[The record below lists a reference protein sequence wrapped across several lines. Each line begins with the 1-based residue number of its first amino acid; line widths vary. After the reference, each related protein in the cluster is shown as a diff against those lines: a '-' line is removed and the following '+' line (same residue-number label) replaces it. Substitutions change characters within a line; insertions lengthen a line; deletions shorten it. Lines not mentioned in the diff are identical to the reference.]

1 MLRTGLTGGIGS
13 GKTTVSRLL
22 ASWGAAVVD
31 ADLIAREVM
40 AAGTPG
46 LHRVVAA
53 FGEQVLLPDGT
64 LDRPALGRRVFGNAD
79 ELARL
84 NAIVHPLVRDRTI
97 ALFAEA
103 QESGA
108 QVLVHDVALLVE
120 NGLAPGYQ
128 AVVVVAATAATQLR
142 RLVELRGMTEADAR
156 ARIDAQATL
165 AERLAVATHV
175 VRNDGPL
182 EELEPQVRAVW
193 HDLLARVSVERR

>member
-1 MLRTGLTGGIGS
+1 VLRTGLTGGIGS

-31 ADLIAREVM
+31 ADLVAREVV

-46 LHRVVAA
+46 LRRVVEA
-53 FGEQVLLPDGT
+53 FGPEVLLPDGT
-64 LDRPALGRRVFGNAD
+64 LDRPALGRRVFGHPD

-84 NAIVHPLVRDRTI
+84 NAIVHPLVGERT
-97 ALFAEA
+97 AELVAEA
-103 QESGA
+103 EQSGA
-108 QVLVHDVALLVE
+108 PVLVHDVALLVE
-120 NGLAPGYQ
+120 NGLAPHYE
-128 AVVVVAATAATQLR
+128 AVVVVAATAATQLA

-175 VRNDGPL
+175 VRNDGPV
-182 EELEPQVRAVW
+182 EDLEPQVRAVW
-193 HDLLARVSVERR
+193 EDLLARASG